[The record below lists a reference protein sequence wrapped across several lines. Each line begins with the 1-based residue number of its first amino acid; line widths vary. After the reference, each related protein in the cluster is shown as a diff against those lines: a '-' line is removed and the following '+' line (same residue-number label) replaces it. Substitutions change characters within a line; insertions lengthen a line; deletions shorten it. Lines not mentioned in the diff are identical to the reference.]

1 MFITF
6 RDASTQTF
14 VFNVDAFATLYK
26 AVGDDRTTRFTHIDL
41 EITSTQ
47 VIFKLNN
54 EGKGAYL
61 FKGGRNGDFGLRK
74 AIHTPEWIQ
83 KLRDANVPFGRL
95 LVRFED
101 NMFIY
106 ENIDAQF
113 PLELSEAKK
122 ESDKIKEP
130 VQEIVTATGEGTVG
144 IQDAMKTDSEI
155 QKFIKNIASGGILM
169 NRKQRRKKDRSKKQR
184 CKRKKK

>member
-6 RDASTQTF
+6 REANTQTF
-14 VFNVDAFATLYK
+14 VFNVDAFAQLYK
-26 AVGDDRTTRFTHIDL
+26 AIGDADKPRFTHIDL
-41 EITSTQ
+41 DITSTQ
-47 VIFKLNN
+47 VVFKLNN

-61 FKGGRNGDFGLRK
+61 FKGGRNGDYGLRK

-113 PLELSEAKK
+113 PLEMSEVKK
-122 ESDKIKEP
+122 ETDKIKEP
-130 VQEIVTATGEGTVG
+130 VQEVVTTGGSTVG
-144 IQDAMKTDSEI
+144 IQDAMKADSDI
-155 QKFIKNIASGGILM
+155 QRFIKNIASGGILM
-169 NRKQRRKKDRSKKQR
+169 NRKQRRKKERSKKQR